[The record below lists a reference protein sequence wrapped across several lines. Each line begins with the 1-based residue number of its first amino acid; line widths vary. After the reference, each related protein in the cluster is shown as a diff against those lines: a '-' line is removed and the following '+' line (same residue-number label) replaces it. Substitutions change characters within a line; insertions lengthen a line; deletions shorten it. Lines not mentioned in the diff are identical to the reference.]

1 MTLSGLAQRAPVI
14 MGALTFGQKK
24 ANGGNN
30 YTAGARTL
38 HSSRCE
44 DLVSGILRL
53 SAAARY
59 QVSTASSV
67 LHPSLPAIR
76 LFVEEKSGKKKKSLA
91 PPTKYSERQRDDT
104 R

>member
-14 MGALTFGQKK
+14 TGTLTFGQKK

-38 HSSRCE
+38 HSSRRE

-53 SAAARY
+53 SAAASH

-91 PPTKYSERQRDDT
+91 PATKYSERQRDDT